1 VAAAPNEALAAAPDA
16 VADATPATDTLFAPV
31 ENAVAKSDV
40 SSRSLLPEPE
50 FIPTEIAPS
59 VQETTEE
66 PAREPAPAETTAA
79 PVESTPTEAKPAE
92 EPAFI
97 EVWRPAGRSER
108 RPHRP
113 RRPHRQPQTRV
124 AVTDAATVIPAEG
137 EATATPSADTAAPTR
152 GPRRPRREHGER
164 ADREKR
170 QDRHDRQQRVEKQ
183 GERAERHDR
192 GPRRDRPRRERGE
205 TVDRAERDRYY
216 AKPFG
221 NSGARDKQPD
231 PNSPF
236 AKLAALKQQLEQ
248 SGKDPS

>member
-1 VAAAPNEALAAAPDA
+1 
-16 VADATPATDTLFAPV
+16 
-31 ENAVAKSDV
+31 
-40 SSRSLLPEPE
+40 LLPEPE
-50 FIPTEIAPS
+50 FVPAEVAPKDPAQEA
-59 VQETTEE
+59 VQE
-66 PAREPAPAETTAA
+66 PALAETAAAA
-79 PVESTPTEAKPAE
+79 PVESAPTEAKAVE

-113 RRPHRQPQTRV
+113 RRLHRQPQTHV
-124 AVTDAATVIPAEG
+124 AVADGAIAVPAEG
-137 EATATPSADTAAPTR
+137 QPVAAPSAEVATPSR

-170 QDRHDRQQRVEKQ
+170 QDRQERQQRADKQ
-183 GERAERHDR
+183 GERSERHDGGARR
-192 GPRRDRPRRERGE
+192 GRPRRERGE
-205 TVDRAERDRYY
+205 SVDRAERERYY

-221 NSGARDKQPD
+221 NSGGRDKQPD